1 MAYLLTQILFCLVLA
16 ALLGGAVGWIVNGWR
31 AARREEALRVELLK
45 QSLALNQA
53 ETDNSMIE
61 DDFRELKYRSEEAV
75 ALLRE
80 ETAQVPVLQQNLE
93 KSQLLVRQLMQ
104 KHEAELRQV
113 EHDKNVLVTRN
124 RELENR
130 ESAVT
135 KLQADLNQQ
144 RLLLSSEQVAR
155 DASAAASRLAASENP
170 NTDNSGADNSGS
182 DSPGSDGQGADE
194 QGADKGSY
202 SHSSDHLKSD
212 TDNDTAYNTG
222 HVVGKQ
228 TGKDTVTGSG
238 KHSGNDLGIGSGNYQ
253 SSLFDQGRAD
263 NERSEHDQA
272 ESNHSA
278 SADNGRQHHGDDAAA
293 VAETAKASAG
303 VVLSAPTEG
312 LTADPFIRRTS
323 GEPSTDA
330 LTQTDNFGVT
340 DVNDDLQSIYG
351 IGPVAARTLSSLGI
365 TSFEQIARFT
375 RQDIEYIA
383 DVLGIFPGRIETDD
397 WVGSARKKINT
408 ITGKTA
414 DQRRSSDADTVGTT
428 VSMALDEE

>member
-155 DASAAASRLAASENP
+155 DASAAASRLAASDG
-170 NTDNSGADNSGS
+170 TASTQS
-182 DSPGSDGQGADE
+182 DSTPSDSDNGQDNGPDNGQDNHGPLINNPGNHNPEAHEYTHMSKHHESGTQDSNDRDSNSDINAG
-194 QGADKGSY
+194 Y
-202 SHSSDHLKSD
+202 
-212 TDNDTAYNTG
+212 
-222 HVVGKQ
+222 
-228 TGKDTVTGSG
+228 
-238 KHSGNDLGIGSGNYQ
+238 YQ
-253 SSLFDQGRAD
+253 SSFFDQAQID
-263 NERSEHDQA
+263 PQQA
-272 ESNHSA
+272 EDDQDRSTSADDSQQHRNSTAVVETTKESGTVSLAGKLSGQSA
-278 SADNGRQHHGDDAAA
+278 SW
-293 VAETAKASAG
+293 ASDR
-303 VVLSAPTEG
+303 L
-312 LTADPFIRRTS
+312 S
-323 GEPSTDA
+323 GEQSTVA
-330 LTQTDNFGVT
+330 LPHTDNFGVT

-397 WVGSARKKINT
+397 WVGSARKKISNL
-408 ITGKTA
+408 TGKTS
-414 DQRRSSDADTVGTT
+414 DQRRSSEADEVGTT
-428 VSMALDEE
+428 VSMTLDED